1 MTPNFVRTEPLNYLV
16 IGHITIDKT
25 IDGNTLGGTA
35 TYSGMTAAALGLRTG
50 LITSFTPDL
59 NVSPLHDLSIYNIAS
74 KNNTIFENISNGVD
88 RQQFLYSTAENITP
102 VNLPKIPVQPDI
114 LHLGPVAN
122 EVDPNILENF
132 PASLKCLTPQGWFRK
147 KSKDYQVVRHTWQ
160 NYREFL
166 PKADV
171 TVLSLEDVS
180 HNEDLI
186 AEMASLI
193 PVFVVTENQ
202 KGARIYWRNEAKF
215 LSAPEVKYKND
226 TGAGDIFSTAFFYQY
241 YYTKDPWEAGRFA
254 IKLASWSV
262 SRRYLES
269 IPTADE
275 IIKAKTE
282 LIGN

>member
-1 MTPNFVRTEPLNYLV
+1 MTPNLIKSEPLNYLV
-16 IGHITIDKT
+16 IGHITVDKT
-25 IDGNTLGGTA
+25 NKGITLGGTA
-35 TYSGMTAAALGLRTG
+35 AYSGLTADALGLRSG
-50 LITSFTPDL
+50 LITSFNSDL
-59 NVSPLHDLSIYNIAS
+59 DVSPLQDLSIYNITS
-74 KNNTIFENISNGVD
+74 KNNSIFENISNGID
-88 RQQFLYSTAENITP
+88 RQQFLYSTAEKIKSDNMPNIA
-102 VNLPKIPVQPDI
+102 VQPDI

-122 EVDPNILENF
+122 EVDPNILDIF

-147 KSKDYQVVRHTWQ
+147 KSKDNQVIRHTWQ
-160 NYREFL
+160 NYQDFL
-166 PKADV
+166 PKADIA
-171 TVLSLEDVS
+171 VLSLEDVS

-186 AEMASLI
+186 ADMASLT

-241 YYTKDPWEAGRFA
+241 FYTKDPWEAGRFA
-254 IKLASWSV
+254 VKLASWSV
-262 SRRYLES
+262 SRKYLDS